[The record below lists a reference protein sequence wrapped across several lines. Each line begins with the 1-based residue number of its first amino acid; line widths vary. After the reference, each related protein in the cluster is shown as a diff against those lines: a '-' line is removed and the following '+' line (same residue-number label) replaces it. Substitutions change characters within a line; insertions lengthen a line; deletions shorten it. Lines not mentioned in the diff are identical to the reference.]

1 MRVAAIPVGI
11 GLLLAQFVLGACGV
25 GETEIPPSQ
34 SSDAVPVVQSPS
46 QGSPAPTAVDTES
59 LLSGATLAR
68 YRALPGAY
76 QDALGL
82 YLFVGVSPDLIPFI
96 VEEKMGQWGD
106 DLVPLSELVGEE
118 RAKRFEGI
126 DLAPPVAYG
135 RLLGSYYVHVLNAHM
150 NTAQRILAM
159 QELVDVMA
167 PPPPSLTVGE
177 SDEAIDLEGRETLP
191 STRWPDLEK
200 VLVPAALVRLEGLGP
215 RLREQVE
222 ASITDT
228 GTDSIEN
235 VVIFLS
241 IYELF
246 LLKTQPGL
254 DIPPIEDVLTSAHLS
269 AFRALTDA
277 DRERVDRSF
286 QRTVFLFHYL
296 QPAVLPGSSPTVLV
310 PSDSRLSQTAV
321 AELRLVN

>member
-11 GLLLAQFVLGACGV
+11 GLILAQFILGACAV
-25 GETEIPPSQ
+25 GETETPHSQ
-34 SSDAVPVVQSPS
+34 SSDAVPVVQSPP

-68 YRALPGAY
+68 YRALPAAY

-106 DLVPLSELVGEE
+106 DVVPLSKMVGEE

-126 DLAPPVAYG
+126 DLALPFAYG
-135 RLLGSYYVHVLNAHM
+135 RLLGSYYVHVLNEHM
-150 NTAQRILAM
+150 NTVQRIVAM
-159 QELVDVMA
+159 QELVDVMV
-167 PPPPSLTVGE
+167 PLPPSMDTDAT
-177 SDEAIDLEGRETLP
+177 DEAVGLAGRETLP
-191 STRWPDLEK
+191 SSGWPDLEE
-200 VLVPAALVRLEGLGP
+200 VLIPTALVRLEGLGL

-228 GTDSIEN
+228 GADSIEN
-235 VVIFLS
+235 VAIFLS
-241 IYELF
+241 MYELF
-246 LLKTQPGL
+246 LLKTQPDL
-254 DIPPIEDVLTSAHLS
+254 DLPSIEDVLTGANLS
-269 AFRALTDA
+269 AYQALPDA

-286 QRTVFLFHYL
+286 QRTAFLFHYL
-296 QPAVLPGSSPTVLV
+296 QPTVLPGSPPTVLV